1 MWLPH
6 IAPNLQSL
14 LEFRLDCGQSGSNP
28 FLGATSVWPVAL
40 SETKKTPSQER
51 DADIPIQTTE
61 QAN

>member
-1 MWLPH
+1 MGR
-6 IAPNLQSL
+6 L
-14 LEFRLDCGQSGSNP
+14 LFSPYTSEEVKAADHASSNP
-28 FLGATSVWPVAL
+28 FLGATSVWPVVL